1 MPRMESLFP
10 QPPVLSYLSLAASHA
25 MICITAAILLTA
37 SSLGIHWAA
46 SPSRTMRRHVPRV
59 FSVTPVNKS
68 QGRRRANLDSIRDS
82 DPLRV

>member
-1 MPRMESLFP
+1 MESLFP
-10 QPPVLSYLSLAASHA
+10 QPSVLSCLSLAASHA
-25 MICITAAILLTA
+25 MICITVAILLTA

-46 SPSRTMRRHVPRV
+46 APFRTIPRHVPRV

-82 DPLRV
+82 DPVRV

>member
-1 MPRMESLFP
+1 MDSLFS
-10 QPPVLSYLSLAASHA
+10 QPPALSYLSLATSSSN
-25 MICITAAILLTA
+25 MCITVAILLTA

-46 SPSRTMRRHVPRV
+46 APFRTIPRHVPRV

-82 DPLRV
+82 DPVRV